1 MTVEYKLNSEDI
13 VRVLAAYFEV
23 NTEDVD
29 INIREYETGWEMA
42 PILKREVNAT
52 VKVNN

>member
-13 VRVLAAYFEV
+13 VKILAEHFDV
-23 NTEDVD
+23 NIEDVD
-29 INIREYETGWEMA
+29 IKIKEYETGWEWA